1 MDNKKLKGIEQFIRA
16 TFNTKA
22 PIGLHEP
29 KFIGREKEYLNQCI
43 DSTFVS
49 YVGEFVGKFEQS
61 LSEFTGSKYVVATAN
76 GTLALHLALLVA
88 GVEAGDEV
96 LTQGLSFVATANSI
110 AYCKANIV
118 FLDVDRETFGL
129 SYVIL
134 KDFLEKNAEV
144 KNGICYNKNS
154 KNKIKACVP
163 VHVFGHPISALDK
176 MAKLCREFH
185 IKLIEDA
192 AESLG
197 SFYKNKHT
205 GTFGDLATLSFNGN
219 KIVTTGGGGAV
230 LTNDQNIYEK
240 VKHLSTTAKVPHRW
254 EFFHDQ
260 VGYNYRMPN
269 VNAAVGLAQM
279 ECLPSFLQDK
289 RELTEKYATFF
300 RDLGICFFTEK
311 EDVRSN
317 YWLNSLILEDK
328 AERDQML
335 TFLNDLGIMCRPI
348 WQPLYTLPAFKEAK
362 HGSSLENVA
371 LLADRVVNIPS
382 SVRI

>member
-1 MDNKKLKGIEQFIRA
+1 MDNKKLKAIEQFIRA
-16 TFNTKA
+16 TFNTKQ

-29 KFIGREKEYLNQCI
+29 KFVGREKEYLNQCI

-49 YVGEFVGKFEQS
+49 YVGEFVGKLEQS
-61 LSEFTGSKYVVATAN
+61 LSQFTGAKYVVATAN

-118 FLDVDRETFGL
+118 FLDVDKETFGL
-129 SYVIL
+129 SYAVL

-144 KNGICYNKNS
+144 RNGICYNKS
-154 KNKIKACVP
+154 TKNKIKACIP
-163 VHVFGHPISALDK
+163 VHVFGHPVSEIDK
-176 MAKLCREFH
+176 MVKLCSEFK

-230 LTNDQNIYEK
+230 LTNDQQMYEK
-240 VKHLSTTAKVPHRW
+240 AKHLSTTAKVPHRW

-260 VGYNYRMPN
+260 IGYNYRMPN

-279 ECLPSFLQDK
+279 ECLPLFLKNK
-289 RELTEKYATFF
+289 RELSEKYATFF

-311 EDVRSN
+311 KDARSN

-328 AERDQML
+328 SERDQVL
-335 TFLNDLGIMCRPI
+335 TYLNDLGIMCRPI

-362 HGSSLENVA
+362 LGSSLGNIA
-371 LLADRVVNIPS
+371 WLADRVVNIPS